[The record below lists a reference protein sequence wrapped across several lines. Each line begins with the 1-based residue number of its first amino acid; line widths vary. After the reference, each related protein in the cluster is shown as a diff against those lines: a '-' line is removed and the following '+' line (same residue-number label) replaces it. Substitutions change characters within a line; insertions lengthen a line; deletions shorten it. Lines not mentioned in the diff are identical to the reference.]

1 MDSGDPSLAESS
13 KVPIY
18 VITLLQRADRQ
29 AHVATL
35 QRSSALPVQ
44 VFPAITPHSHA
55 EVPSY
60 DRAWRARHFG
70 YDLTLGEIGC
80 LLSHRAL
87 WELCVRSDR
96 ILCILEDDVELGDNF
111 SACLRAA
118 LAWTGEWDVLRFL
131 AERWDRWRV
140 PVWRLDA
147 EHVLAQ
153 YPRPAMGTAAYL
165 LQPHAAQRLLALTE
179 QIRIPVDQVIDRFWA
194 HHLRVRVVEPHPVR
208 IAHYCPSV
216 IAERGW
222 AASHGSL
229 PRPLWRRLQ
238 RDLRNGLER
247 ALGLIYSLDCA
258 RQAWRCRYPASI
270 FLRRLPKGR
279 LRSPADR

>member
-1 MDSGDPSLAESS
+1 MDACDPLPAECSE
-13 KVPIY
+13 VPIY
-18 VITLLQRADRQ
+18 VITLLQRPERQ
-29 AHVATL
+29 AHVAAL
-35 QRSSALPVQ
+35 QRSSPLPLR
-44 VFPAITPHSHA
+44 VFPAITPQCY
-55 EVPSY
+55 EDIPSY

-87 WELCVRSDR
+87 WERCVRSNQTM
-96 ILCILEDDVELGDNF
+96 CILEDDVELGEDF
-111 SACLRAA
+111 AASLAHA
-118 LAWTGEWDVLRFL
+118 LAWQGEWDVLRFL

-165 LQPHAAQRLLALTE
+165 LQPQAAQRLLALTE

-194 HHLRVRVVEPHPVR
+194 HRLRVRVVEPHPVR
-208 IAHYCPSV
+208 IAQSCPSV

-222 AASHGSL
+222 AASHGDAR
-229 PRPLWRRLQ
+229 RPLWRRLQ
-238 RDLRNGLER
+238 RDLRNGADR
-247 ALGLIYSLDCA
+247 ALGLLYSLDCL
-258 RQAWRCRYPASI
+258 RQAWRCQASTPTSP
-270 FLRRLPKGR
+270 LRLPGGR
-279 LRSPADR
+279 PGSPAGG